1 MMCGRVY
8 KILIPFLILT
18 LRVRVERDFSLFR
31 QFSITNNFVIH
42 LLKFI

>member
-1 MMCGRVY
+1 MVCERIH
-8 KILIPFLILT
+8 KILIPFLILI
-18 LRVRVERDFSLFR
+18 LQVHVETGFSLFR